1 MSPSWWFASPIICRP
16 ILLAF
21 VVAGLSS
28 CAARAQAPYPH
39 RTIRIVSTLAAASVS
54 DISLRFLGQELSSR
68 LHVPV
73 VIENQPGTGGVAAA
87 RAVMGSLADGYT
99 LALGGNNW
107 ALSVGLFRNLP
118 FDPRTDLTPVVG
130 ISEFAYLFVTSQAST
145 YHSLAQ
151 VIAAARAKPKSLTFG
166 TSSAGTTNHL
176 TALLFKSALGLD
188 FVVVPYKGPTDLS
201 VALMRNDI
209 DVVVN
214 AYGGLRQAIEQGQ
227 IRVLATTTA
236 VRLPQLPDVPTM
248 QESGVADFD
257 VSSWNALYAPLG
269 TPPEVIQTIGKAVT
283 DILSEP
289 GMQQRFRELG
299 LQVKTAS
306 ADQIAQRMR
315 LESERW
321 GRVIAESGIEKQ

>member
-1 MSPSWWFASPIICRP
+1 VSPGCFIRRMTCRP
-16 ILLAF
+16 TLLVLA
-21 VVAGLSS
+21 VVGLAPS
-28 CAARAQAPYPH
+28 AVQAQAPYPN
-39 RTIRIVSTLAAASVS
+39 RTIRIVSTLAAATVS
-54 DISLRFLGQELSSR
+54 DISLRFLGQELASR
-68 LHVPV
+68 LRVPV

-87 RAVMGSLADGYT
+87 RAVMSSQADGYT

-107 ALSVGLFRNLP
+107 ALSIGLFKNLP

-130 ISEFAYLFVTSQAST
+130 ISEFAYLFVTSRASA
-145 YHSLAQ
+145 YHSLGQ
-151 VIAAARAKPKSLTFG
+151 VIAAARAKPNSLTFG

-214 AYGGLRQAIEQGQ
+214 AYGGLRQGIEQGQ

-236 VRLPQLPDVPTM
+236 ARLPQLPDVPTM

-257 VSSWNALYAPLG
+257 VSSWNALYAPVG
-269 TPPEVIQTIGKAVT
+269 TPAEVIHTIGKAVT
-283 DILSEP
+283 DVLSEA

-299 LQVKTAS
+299 LQVKTAP

-315 LESERW
+315 LESDRW
-321 GRVIAESGIEKQ
+321 SRAIAESGIEKQ

>member
-1 MSPSWWFASPIICRP
+1 VIICRP
-16 ILLAF
+16 LVLAL
-21 VVAGLSS
+21 VVAVVSPYAGQ
-28 CAARAQAPYPH
+28 AQAPYPN
-39 RTIRIVSTLAAASVS
+39 RTIRIISTLAAATVS
-54 DISLRFLGQELSSR
+54 DISLRFLGQELASR
-68 LHVPV
+68 LRVPV

-87 RAVMGSLADGYT
+87 RAVMGSPADGYT

-107 ALSVGLFRNLP
+107 ALGVGLFKSLP
-118 FDPRTDLTPVVG
+118 FDPRTDLMPVVG
-130 ISEFAYLFVTSQAST
+130 ISEFAYLFVTSQASA

-151 VIAAARAKPKSLTFG
+151 VIAAARAKPRSLTFG

-214 AYGGLRQAIEQGQ
+214 AYGGLRQGIEQGQ

-236 VRLPQLPDVPTM
+236 ARLPQLPDVPTM

-283 DILSEP
+283 DILSEG

-299 LQVKTAS
+299 LQVKTVP
-306 ADQIAQRMR
+306 ADQIARRMR

>member
-1 MSPSWWFASPIICRP
+1 MMRRPMSLALII
-16 ILLAF
+16 
-21 VVAGLSS
+21 AGLSPS
-28 CAARAQAPYPH
+28 AVQAQGPYPNH
-39 RTIRIVSTLAAASVS
+39 TIRIVSTLAAASVS
-54 DISLRFLGQELSSR
+54 DISLRFLGQKLSSR

-87 RAVMGSLADGYT
+87 RAVMGSPADGYT

-107 ALSVGLFRNLP
+107 AVSIGLFKSLP
-118 FDPRTDLTPVVG
+118 FDPRTDLAPVVG
-130 ISEFAYLFVTSQAST
+130 ISEFGYLFATSRSSA

-151 VIAAARAKPKSLTFG
+151 VIAAARARPNSLTFG

-176 TALLFKSALGLD
+176 IALLFRSVLGID
-188 FVVVPYKGPTDLS
+188 FVVVPYKGPSDLS

-214 AYGGLRQAIEQGQ
+214 AYGGLRQGIEQGQ

-236 VRLPQLPDVPTM
+236 VRLPLLPDIPTA

-257 VSSWNALYAPLG
+257 VASWNALYAPVG
-269 TPPEVIQTIGKAVT
+269 TPPDVIRTISGAVT

-289 GMQQRFRELG
+289 EMQERFRELG
-299 LQVKTAS
+299 LQVKAAP
-306 ADQIAQRMR
+306 ADQMAERMR
-315 LESERW
+315 LESDRW
-321 GRVIAESGIEKQ
+321 GRLIAESGIEKQ